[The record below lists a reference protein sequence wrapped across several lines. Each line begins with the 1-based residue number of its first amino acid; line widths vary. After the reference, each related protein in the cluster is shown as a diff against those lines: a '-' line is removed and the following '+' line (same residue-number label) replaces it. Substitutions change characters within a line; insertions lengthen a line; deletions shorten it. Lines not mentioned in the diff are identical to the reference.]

1 MESMHDVCSYHI
13 EVRDTVNE
21 DTFNS
26 GSPLQITVKRVKR
39 GATHFT
45 VRTDQS
51 GLIGLIR
58 HLHRQGFVL
67 LSVCRGGWITSL
79 KEES

>member
-1 MESMHDVCSYHI
+1 MQEVCSYHI
-13 EVRDTVNE
+13 EVRGTVNE
-21 DTFNS
+21 DTFNAA
-26 GSPLQITVKRVKR
+26 SPLQITVKRVEG

-79 KEES
+79 REES

>member
-1 MESMHDVCSYHI
+1 MYEACFYHI

-21 DTFNS
+21 ATFNM
-26 GSPLQITVKRVKR
+26 GSPLQITIKRVKR
-39 GATHFT
+39 EATHFT

-58 HLHRQGFVL
+58 HLHQQGFVL
-67 LSVCRGGWITSL
+67 LSVCRGGWSMTSR
-79 KEES
+79 EET